1 MKLTVS
7 VAKYNGTGSI
17 AHVEDHEERSI
28 EVAGSLTMTAEK
40 ACLQAAKSLRAAAD
54 KFELLAK
61 EAAPYNGNTHDKIN
75 SGRKMK

>member
-7 VAKYNGTGSI
+7 VARYNGTGSI

-28 EVAGSLTMTAEK
+28 EVAGNLTMTAEK
-40 ACLQAAKSLRAAAD
+40 TCLQAAKSLRAAAD

-75 SGRKMK
+75 KNKGK